1 MDAEI
6 FAEWLRRQGSH
17 VVRSKSSYW
26 YRTGP
31 GIYEAFPYH
40 WVINPEEKELLD
52 LLRQNRAIGLR
63 YSTSFDNPIGKVS
76 YHIVWEDPSYELAM
90 LPRHVRQDI
99 GKGLEYAP
107 VQRITIGRLE
117 TEGWLLRQETITRQG
132 RLKAESESWWRR
144 FCKSAEDLPGFEAW
158 GAIHDNELVSAI
170 LAFTCDDCY
179 TFLYH
184 QSATAHLKFGIN
196 NALLYHATSE
206 ALNRSGITRVFHSH
220 QSLDAPESV
229 DRFKLRMRFQAKPV
243 RQRVMF
249 HPWLSPLFNAASH
262 AVLRSL
268 MRINPGNNFLAKSEG
283 MVRFYLQGRLPLAK
297 QSWPDALKETSQAA
311 LGSEAGDST

>member
-1 MDAEI
+1 MDAET
-6 FAEWLRRQGSH
+6 FAEWLRRQGAQ
-17 VVRSKSSYW
+17 VVHSKSSYW

-40 WVINPEEKELLD
+40 WVISPEEEELLD

-63 YSTSFDNPIGKVS
+63 YSTSFENPIGKAS
-76 YHIVWEDPSYELAM
+76 YHIVWEGSSYDLAM
-90 LPRHVRQDI
+90 LPRHVRQDVS
-99 GKGLEYAP
+99 KGLEYAP
-107 VQRITIGRLE
+107 VQRISINRLE
-117 TEGWLLRQETITRQG
+117 TEGWLLRRETIGRQG

-158 GAIHDNELVSAI
+158 GAVHDNELVSAI
-170 LAFTCDDCY
+170 LAFTCDDCF

-196 NALLYHATSE
+196 NALLYQTTSE
-206 ALNRSGITRVFHSH
+206 AIKRPGITQVFHSH

-229 DRFKLRMRFQAKPV
+229 DRFKLRMRFQVKPV

-249 HPWLSPLFNAASH
+249 HPWLRPLFNPASH
-262 AVLRSL
+262 AVLCSL
-268 MRINPGNNFLAKSEG
+268 KRINPGSNFLAKSEG
-283 MVRFYLQGRLPLAK
+283 MVRFYLQGYLPLAK
-297 QSWPDALKETSQAA
+297 QSWPKALKES
-311 LGSEAGDST
+311 GN